1 MNKTDKRYEQIY
13 QRCIELFPDM
23 RPLINKIRKIQPPRK
38 RECRILL
45 EKLFAGDKAAASR
58 LVEMYL
64 RNALRISLETAEKF
78 SMPLDEIF
86 PETVLGLSEALHKKS
101 NATNYLA
108 YIDHGMRAKALNYVR
123 KNKNDFLSY
132 EEYCENIKDQASYD
146 GEKQMIHQIYLRQL
160 NRLLNDAMHSY
171 MMDDRDVKILSLRF
185 GLGSYTKHSYKEI
198 ANMYSTDSSRIQFIE
213 KRALHKLKI
222 IYKISDKLKEFL
234 E

>member
-1 MNKTDKRYEQIY
+1 MNSIDKRYEKVY

-23 RPLINKIRKIQPPRK
+23 RPLINKIRRIQPPRT
-38 RECRILL
+38 RECGILL
-45 EKLFAGDKAAASR
+45 EKLFAGDKEASNR

-64 RNALRISLETAEKF
+64 RNALRISLEVAEEF

-86 PETVLGLSEALHKKS
+86 SETVLGLAEALHQKS

-108 YIDHGMRAKALNYVR
+108 HIDHGMRSKALNYVR

-132 EEYCENIKDQASYD
+132 EEYCEKIRDKASYD
-146 GEKQMIHQIYLRQL
+146 GERLMIHRIYLQQL
-160 NRLLNDAMHSY
+160 HRLLNEAMHSFI
-171 MMDDRDVKILSLRF
+171 MDSRDANILSLRF

-198 ANMYSTDSSRIQFIE
+198 ADMYDTDVKRIRFLE
-213 KRALHKLKI
+213 KRALHKLKV
-222 IYKISDKLKEFL
+222 IYKISDELKGFL